1 MQSKDSQTEDSQCLT
16 VPVPEAGVILGV
28 GRNTAYN
35 MAREGVIPTIRL
47 GRRLVVPRALLMK
60 KLGAT

>member
-1 MQSKDSQTEDSQCLT
+1 MQSKRPKTEEIQCLT

-47 GRRLVVPRALLMK
+47 GRRLVVPLALLMK

>member
-1 MQSKDSQTEDSQCLT
+1 MS
-16 VPVPEAGVILGV
+16 VPEAGAILGV

-47 GRRLVVPRALLMK
+47 GRRLVVPVVALERL
-60 KLGAT
+60 LEAT

>member
-1 MQSKDSQTEDSQCLT
+1 MQSKDSQTEDTQCLT

-47 GRRLVVPRALLMK
+47 GNY
-60 KLGAT
+60 LG

>member
-1 MQSKDSQTEDSQCLT
+1 MENSTLPTKEPLRKTMS
-16 VPVPEAGVILGV
+16 VPEAGAILGV

-47 GRRLVVPRALLMK
+47 GRRLVVPVVALERL
-60 KLGAT
+60 LEAT

>member
-1 MQSKDSQTEDSQCLT
+1 MQSKSSQTEDIQCLT

-47 GRRLVVPRALLMK
+47 GRRLVVPLALLMK
-60 KLGAT
+60 KLGAA